1 MKTSK
6 IKRTKSNI
14 NLNSLY
20 DETLNN
26 NIFTTPTLNLPKKDF
41 SRSRIMK
48 KKNRTFKT
56 PVSPIHEASDEDSK
70 GGKKMKKRIRYTR
83 KRKN

>member
-26 NIFTTPTLNLPKKDF
+26 NIFTTPTLNLPKKD
-41 SRSRIMK
+41 
-48 KKNRTFKT
+48 
-56 PVSPIHEASDEDSK
+56 
-70 GGKKMKKRIRYTR
+70 
-83 KRKN
+83 

>member
-20 DETLNN
+20 DEQLNN
-26 NIFTTPTLNLPKKDF
+26 TIFTTPTLNLPKKDF
-41 SRSRIMK
+41 SRSRIK

-70 GGKKMKKRIRYTR
+70 GGKKIKKRKRYTR